1 MYKRSISLKDKQII
15 LDRQENKCANSIGSP
30 AYNLSSY
37 KCLLWKYNNGY
48 FDEAGYEFDHIDELS
63 LTGNNKI
70 TNIQALCPNCHS
82 VKTKK
87 FMKNKRKYTS
97 KELDRGCSPMETE
110 TISDSAPKYNANKRR
125 KK

>member
-1 MYKRSISLKDKQII
+1 MYKRSLSEINKQAI
-15 LDRQENKCANSIGSP
+15 LARQENKCANNINAP

-37 KCLLWKYNNGY
+37 KCLLWKYNDGY

-87 FMKNKRKYTS
+87 FMRNKRKFTS
-97 KELDRGCSPMETE
+97 KELERGCAAMDIDVMP
-110 TISDSAPKYNANKRR
+110 R
-125 KK
+125 KKIKFTRKN